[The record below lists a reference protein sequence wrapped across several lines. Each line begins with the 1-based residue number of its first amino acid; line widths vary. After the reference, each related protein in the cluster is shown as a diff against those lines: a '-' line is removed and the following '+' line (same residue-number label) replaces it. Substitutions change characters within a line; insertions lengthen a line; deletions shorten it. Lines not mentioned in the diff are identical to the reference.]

1 MEITGPLD
9 IGVLNNDTG
18 GRELQL
24 SFKAEFRIL
33 NLQQQSEIF
42 QEFIKTLINA
52 IYLLDES
59 DPDRLG
65 MSTIL

>member
-18 GRELQL
+18 DRKLQL